1 MKPFNLAEA
10 LAGAP
15 VCTRDGRKVLELH
28 LYAALLPTNKFP
40 LGAVLEGSDGDDG
53 PFALHY
59 REDGTRLG
67 PVDEPIES
75 RTDLFMAS
83 TKHTIYLNIYR
94 EPDGRAYGYQSQ
106 EEAERFAGGNA
117 LAIAIPVE
125 VEY

>member
-15 VCTRDGRKVLELH
+15 VCMRDGRPVTQLTKFNCNDH
-28 LYAALLPTNKFP
+28 QCLY
-40 LGAVLEGSDGDDG
+40 GVVDGQLSSFYLDG
-53 PFALHY
+53 LY
-59 REDGTRLG
+59 TRTQAESHRDLVMA
-67 PVDEPIES
+67 PV
-75 RTDLFMAS
+75 
-83 TKHTIYLNIYR
+83 KHTIYLNIYR
-94 EPDGRAYGYQSQ
+94 EPDHRAYGYRSQ